1 MTGRWIE
8 RREFHPDAPQLAEL
22 TGSRAALAG
31 REATCHRGA
40 AAPGDWSDAE
50 RLWDRFLAGGTRAP
64 AFRLVREGTT
74 LPRSKVTRHA
84 SVGSQRIADLVEPNH
99 VLEHYASGATVVLQA
114 LQFSDPVYA
123 KLSTNLALALDQ
135 PVQVN
140 AYLSPPE
147 ARGLDIHF
155 DFHDVVVVQLAGRKR
170 WHVWERLPRSERPL
184 KRGPAI
190 PQPDVAELGP
200 TLLDRVLE
208 PGDCVV
214 LPRGFPHAAETVD
227 EASVHLTI
235 GVMTVN
241 WNRLLRDHID
251 AIASGTALADAVD
264 PSDVAGRSAAI
275 EALTATLGELELRHA
290 LASDVWSRQP
300 QTRLRPRVSP
310 QLGERDRLTVT
321 PGPLLWI
328 DDRTAG
334 PRRKPRLEL
343 GERRLRFPPDC
354 TAFIADVLLSA
365 APFRAA
371 DLRSDLD
378 AASRLVV
385 LQRLAVEGVVA
396 RA

>member
-1 MTGRWIE
+1 
-8 RREFHPDAPQLAEL
+8 
-22 TGSRAALAG
+22 
-31 REATCHRGA
+31 
-40 AAPGDWSDAE
+40 
-50 RLWDRFLAGGTRAP
+50 
-64 AFRLVREGTT
+64 
-74 LPRSKVTRHA
+74 
-84 SVGSQRIADLVEPNH
+84 
-99 VLEHYASGATVVLQA
+99 
-114 LQFSDPVYA
+114 VYA

-140 AYLSPPE
+140 AYLSPPA

-155 DFHDVVVVQLAGRKR
+155 DFHDVVVAQLAGRKR
-170 WHVWERLPRSERPL
+170 WHVWERLARSERPL

-190 PQPDVAELGP
+190 PQPGAAELGT

-241 WNRLLRDHID
+241 WNRLLRGQID
-251 AIASGTALADAVD
+251 EIASGTALADAVD
-264 PSDVAGRSAAI
+264 PSDVAGRAAAI

-300 QTRLRPRVSP
+300 QTRFRPRVAP
-310 QLGERDRLTVT
+310 QIDDRDRVTVT
-321 PGPLLWI
+321 SGPLLWI
-328 DDRTAG
+328 DGRNVG
-334 PRRKPRLEL
+334 RRRKPTLEL
-343 GERRLRFPPDC
+343 GDRRLRFPPDC
-354 TAFIADVLLSA
+354 TAFIADVLRSP
-365 APFRAA
+365 APFCAA
-371 DLRSDLD
+371 DMDTNLD